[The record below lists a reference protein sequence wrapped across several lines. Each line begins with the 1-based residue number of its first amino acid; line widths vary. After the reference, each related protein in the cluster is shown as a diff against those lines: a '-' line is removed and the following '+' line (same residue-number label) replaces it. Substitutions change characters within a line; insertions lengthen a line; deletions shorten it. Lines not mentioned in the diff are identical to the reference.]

1 MSKGCRVQTKEQRGL
16 GGRQAGGWM
25 EMNQISGIGSSAESL
40 IPDP

>member
-16 GGRQAGGWM
+16 GGREAGGWG
-25 EMNQISGIGSSAESL
+25 EVNRISGMGVSAESL

>member
-16 GGRQAGGWM
+16 GGRQACGWV
-25 EMNQISGIGSSAESL
+25 EMNQISGMGGSAESL

>member
-25 EMNQISGIGSSAESL
+25 EMNQISGMGAL
-40 IPDP
+40 QNL